1 MRAAKHTK
9 VFPAY
14 GIGVSVTVVGKMEQP
29 IPEDEDFL
37 PATVPTHVKSEDDYT
52 PPTRSWDIT
61 PLNEE
66 VRAMAEMQQ
75 RQADTAEG
83 DEDQLPS
90 VSWELTPD
98 VKETLQRAQQ
108 RSKDRPR
115 RKSWTLLHEDPVIQD
130 AMKFI
135 TASQELQ
142 KQR

>member
-1 MRAAKHTK
+1 MC
-9 VFPAY
+9 
-14 GIGVSVTVVGKMEQP
+14 SMEQP

-37 PATVPTHVKSEDDYT
+37 PTSVPTFIKSEEDDYT

-66 VRAMAEMQQ
+66 VRATLAEVNQ
-75 RQADTAEG
+75 RKADNAEG
-83 DEDQLPS
+83 DDDQLPT

-98 VKETLQRAQQ
+98 VQETLQKAKQ

-115 RKSWTLLHEDPVIQD
+115 RKSFTLLHEDPAIQD

-135 TASQELQ
+135 SASQEL
-142 KQR
+142 KKVAR

>member
-1 MRAAKHTK
+1 MRLLCRFATMC
-9 VFPAY
+9 
-14 GIGVSVTVVGKMEQP
+14 SLEQT

-37 PATVPTHVKSEDDYT
+37 PTTVPTLLKNEEDDYT

-66 VRAMAEMQQ
+66 VRATLAEVQQ
-75 RQADTAEG
+75 HKAGNAEG
-83 DEDQLPS
+83 DDQQPT
-90 VSWELTPD
+90 VSWELAAE
-98 VKETLQRAQQ
+98 VQETLERVKQ

-115 RKSWTLLHEDPVIQD
+115 RKSWTLLHEDPAIQD

-142 KQR
+142 AK